1 MIIIDYIIIE
11 NSYKKK
17 QWRPPSKKK
26 KRGKYLSPIILLLYG
41 QINSNLEVCIFNFH
55 VYGTVTLAVTVT
67 VNSGASHLQ
76 GNHLAPAV
84 RRNQRPTT
92 SPMVSSS

>member
-1 MIIIDYIIIE
+1 MR
-11 NSYKKK
+11 NS
-17 QWRPPSKKK
+17 
-26 KRGKYLSPIILLLYG
+26 YG
-41 QINSNLEVCIFNFH
+41 QIDLNLKVCISNFH

-76 GNHLAPAV
+76 GNHLALVV

-92 SPMVSSS
+92 SPTVISS